1 MPRAPRIEFPGAV
14 YHVLNRGN
22 YRQDLFTIHRTGAA
36 FEEALLETA
45 ERFNWKLH
53 AYVVMPNHY
62 HIAVETPGANLSTGM
77 QWLQSV
83 FANRFNQFRSERGH
97 VFQGRFKA
105 LVVEPGSNLTRVIDY
120 IHLNPVRAGLIR
132 LEDLCRYRPSSFA
145 CFFLPRRSRPK
156 CLTDS
161 GWRETGGYAPGRR
174 GVERYGADLA
184 VKNPEL
190 LQSGKQI
197 EVEFC
202 RGWAI
207 GGDKFKEQLLESS
220 GDPDLLI
227 GVDHLGTVRVDH
239 ERFWNDQATELIAA
253 SGHSESDVINDRKSA
268 DWKLEIATR
277 LKAKTSVSN
286 PWLARRL
293 DLGHPSS
300 ASKNI
305 SEFRKRQKSKA

>member
-1 MPRAPRIEFPGAV
+1 M
-14 YHVLNRGN
+14 
-22 YRQDLFTIHRTGAA
+22 
-36 FEEALLETA
+36 
-45 ERFNWKLH
+45 
-53 AYVVMPNHY
+53 
-62 HIAVETPGANLSTGM
+62 
-77 QWLQSV
+77 
-83 FANRFNQFRSERGH
+83 
-97 VFQGRFKA
+97 FQGRFKA
-105 LVVEPGSNLTRVIDY
+105 LVVEPGSNLKRVIDY
-120 IHLNPVRAGLIR
+120 IHLNPVRAGLIG
-132 LEDLCRYRPSSFA
+132 LENLGRYRPSSFA
-145 CFFLPRRSRPK
+145 CFFLPGKSRPR

-197 EVEFC
+197 DIEFC

-220 GDPDLLI
+220 GNPDSVI
-227 GVDHLGTVRVDH
+227 GFDHFGSARPDH
-239 ERFWNDQATELIAA
+239 ERFWNDQATELIVA

-268 DWKLEIATR
+268 DWKLEIAAQ
-277 LKAKTSVSN
+277 LKTKTSVSN
-286 PWLARRL
+286 PWLAKRL
-293 DLGHPSS
+293 GLGHPSA